1 MSNWRASV
9 HHNYRAFILDN
20 EGHIINR
27 AHLAS
32 QNDEDAKERARHLA
46 SYGRAVELWDGPRR
60 IAIARESRTT
70 QANVWSRSR
79 RVASVDIVHDLAA
92 AEAVWRSLESPNHSA
107 TPYQRFDFLAAWQR
121 QVGQRAGLSPFLVIA
136 RDEDGRPLGLLPLA
150 LQTAFGVRC
159 ASFMGGD
166 HSTFNMGLWQREF
179 AATATEHDL
188 HSLTAMLAARDEAD
202 VLVLRRQ
209 PTYWRDLQN
218 PLRLLPHEPSTVRCP
233 VRTIEP
239 GATTVSLIS
248 ELLRR
253 RLQRKERKLQ
263 PLAGYRY
270 YIASDDADI
279 IRLLDWFF
287 QVKPQRMAQ
296 QNLPYR
302 FAEPG
307 VEEFIRGA
315 CMTKLADGGR
325 AIEIHALECDEE
337 VIAIFAGVADGHRF
351 SMMFN
356 TYTMSRNAKFS
367 PGLILMRYVI
377 DHFAGQSYRAF
388 DFGIGSYDY
397 KLLVCPDY
405 EPIFDSFIP
414 LSVRGR
420 FAVGAISAVNEAKRF
435 VKSNPALLD
444 IAQNLRS
451 RLQSAKT
458 FQTTSLVFLLQNCC
472 SQLGL

>member
-9 HHNYRAFILDN
+9 HHNYWVFILDN
-20 EGHIINR
+20 KGHIINR

-32 QNDEDAKERARHLA
+32 QNDEAAKERARHLA
-46 SYGRAVELWDGPRR
+46 SYGRAVELWDGSRK
-60 IAIARESRTT
+60 IAIATESQTT
-70 QANVWSRSR
+70 QANMCSRSR

-121 QVGQRAGLSPFLVIA
+121 HVGERAGLSPFLVIV
-136 RDEDGRPLGLLPLA
+136 RDGDSRPLGLLPLA

-159 ASFMGGD
+159 ASFMGGA
-166 HSTFNMGLWQREF
+166 HATFNMGLWQREF

-218 PLRLLPHEPSTVRCP
+218 PLKLLPHEPSTVHCP
-233 VRTIEP
+233 ARTIEP
-239 GATTVSLIS
+239 GATTASLIS
-248 ELLRR
+248 ESLRR

-270 YIASDDADI
+270 YIASEDVDI
-279 IRLLDWFF
+279 TRLLDWFF
-287 QVKPQRMAQ
+287 RVKTQRLAQ
-296 QNLPYR
+296 QKLPSV
-302 FAEPG
+302 FADPG
-307 VEEFIRGA
+307 VQEFIRGA

-337 VIAIFAGVADGHRF
+337 VIAIFAGVADDHRF
-351 SMMFN
+351 STMFN
-356 TYTMSRNAKFS
+356 TYTMSRKAKCS
-367 PGLILMRYVI
+367 PGLLLMRYVI
-377 DHFAGQSYRAF
+377 DHFAGHYRAF
-388 DFGIGSYDY
+388 DFGIGLHDY

-435 VKSNPALLD
+435 VKSNPALHD

-451 RLQSAKT
+451 RLQSAKA
-458 FQTTSLVFLLQNCC
+458 FQTTSLVFLLQTCC
-472 SQLGL
+472 

>member
-9 HHNYRAFILDN
+9 HHNYRVFILDN
-20 EGHIINR
+20 EGHIISS

-32 QNDEDAKERARHLA
+32 QNDEAAKERARHLA
-46 SYGRAVELWDGPRR
+46 SYGLAVELWDGSRR
-60 IAIARESRTT
+60 IAIASESRTT
-70 QANVWSRSR
+70 QANICSRSR

-121 QVGQRAGLSPFLVIA
+121 RVGQRAGLSPFLVIA
-136 RDEDGRPLGLLPLA
+136 RDDDGRPLGLLPLV
-150 LQTAFGVRC
+150 LRTAFGVRS
-159 ASFMGGD
+159 ASFMGGT

-188 HSLTAMLAARDEAD
+188 QSLTAMLSARDEAD

-218 PLRLLPHEPSTVRCP
+218 PLRLLPHEPSNAHCP
-233 VRTIEP
+233 VRTMEP
-239 GATTVSLIS
+239 GATTVNLIS
-248 ELLRR
+248 ESLRR
-253 RLQRKERKLQ
+253 QLQRKERKLQ

-270 YIASDDADI
+270 YIASDDVDI
-279 IRLLDWFF
+279 TRLLDWFF

-296 QNLPYR
+296 QKLPSV
-302 FAEPG
+302 FADPG
-307 VEEFIRGA
+307 VQEFIRSA

-337 VIAIFAGVADGHRF
+337 VIAIFAGVADDHRF
-351 SMMFN
+351 STMFN
-356 TYTMSRNAKFS
+356 TYTMSGKAKFS

-377 DHFAGQSYRAF
+377 DHFAGRYRAF
-388 DFGIGSYDY
+388 DFGIGLYDY

>member
-1 MSNWRASV
+1 
-9 HHNYRAFILDN
+9 
-20 EGHIINR
+20 
-27 AHLAS
+27 
-32 QNDEDAKERARHLA
+32 
-46 SYGRAVELWDGPRR
+46 
-60 IAIARESRTT
+60 
-70 QANVWSRSR
+70 
-79 RVASVDIVHDLAA
+79 
-92 AEAVWRSLESPNHSA
+92 
-107 TPYQRFDFLAAWQR
+107 
-121 QVGQRAGLSPFLVIA
+121 
-136 RDEDGRPLGLLPLA
+136 
-150 LQTAFGVRC
+150 
-159 ASFMGGD
+159 
-166 HSTFNMGLWQREF
+166 
-179 AATATEHDL
+179 
-188 HSLTAMLAARDEAD
+188 
-202 VLVLRRQ
+202 
-209 PTYWRDLQN
+209 
-218 PLRLLPHEPSTVRCP
+218 
-233 VRTIEP
+233 
-239 GATTVSLIS
+239 
-248 ELLRR
+248 
-253 RLQRKERKLQ
+253 
-263 PLAGYRY
+263 
-270 YIASDDADI
+270 
-279 IRLLDWFF
+279 
-287 QVKPQRMAQ
+287 
-296 QNLPYR
+296 
-302 FAEPG
+302 
-307 VEEFIRGA
+307 
-315 CMTKLADGGR
+315 MTKLADGGR

>member
-1 MSNWRASV
+1 M
-9 HHNYRAFILDN
+9 
-20 EGHIINR
+20 
-27 AHLAS
+27 
-32 QNDEDAKERARHLA
+32 
-46 SYGRAVELWDGPRR
+46 
-60 IAIARESRTT
+60 
-70 QANVWSRSR
+70 
-79 RVASVDIVHDLAA
+79 
-92 AEAVWRSLESPNHSA
+92 
-107 TPYQRFDFLAAWQR
+107 
-121 QVGQRAGLSPFLVIA
+121 IA
-136 RDEDGRPLGLLPLA
+136 RDDDGRPLGLLPLV
-150 LQTAFGVRC
+150 LRTAFGVRS
-159 ASFMGGD
+159 ASFMGGT

-188 HSLTAMLAARDEAD
+188 QSLTAMLSARDEAD

-218 PLRLLPHEPSTVRCP
+218 PLRLLPHEPSNAHCP
-233 VRTIEP
+233 VRTMEP
-239 GATTVSLIS
+239 GATTVNLIS
-248 ELLRR
+248 ESLRR
-253 RLQRKERKLQ
+253 QLQRKERKLQ

-270 YIASDDADI
+270 YIASDDVDI
-279 IRLLDWFF
+279 TRLLDWFF

-296 QNLPYR
+296 QKLPSV
-302 FAEPG
+302 FADPG
-307 VEEFIRGA
+307 VQEFIRSA

-337 VIAIFAGVADGHRF
+337 VIAIFAGVADDHRF
-351 SMMFN
+351 STMFN
-356 TYTMSRNAKFS
+356 TYTMSGKAKFS

-377 DHFAGQSYRAF
+377 DHFAGRYRAF
-388 DFGIGSYDY
+388 DFGIGLYDY